1 MIRALLRMLFKG
13 IQVVLLLAVAVGVY
27 TYYRTG
33 RVPYIQEA
41 LEDAAVAASVK
52 AAMAVHHSLAS
63 RPIRVEARSGSVIL
77 RGSVGAEEEKI
88 QAASIAESV
97 VGVRSVENL
106 LEVSAAPPASAS
118 RTLGRTIDDAAI
130 LAKIRTALSLDR
142 QTKPLAIEV
151 TVRNGAVVLEGTIPS
166 EVLRIRV
173 IERVEAVD
181 GVVTVEDRLTTD

>member
-1 MIRALLRMLFKG
+1 MIRALFRMLFKG
-13 IQVVLLLAVAVGVY
+13 VQVLLLLAVAVGVY

-33 RVPYIQEA
+33 RIPYIQEA

-118 RTLGRTIDDAAI
+118 RSLGRTIDDAAI

-151 TVRNGAVVLEGTIPS
+151 TVRNGAVVLEGTLPS
-166 EVLRIRV
+166 EELRNRVL
-173 IERVEAVD
+173 ERVEAID